1 MEGVPGH
8 FLRDGRNDSRGRGRS
23 RASDGGRVAA
33 GEAASLMGSDKGQ
46 GLFRENPP
54 EGLSGRGRRNSPMSG
69 LRRRGPF
76 IRKATGGFGRARM
89 ARRGI
94 PGRFFGLP
102 PQDDLLL
109 GSGQPFRE
117 FRGVRM
123 DCDKVG
129 QRPFGQGGALTPEP
143 KSPGAGRMKAVGRP
157 I

>member
-1 MEGVPGH
+1 
-8 FLRDGRNDSRGRGRS
+8 
-23 RASDGGRVAA
+23 
-33 GEAASLMGSDKGQ
+33 
-46 GLFRENPP
+46 
-54 EGLSGRGRRNSPMSG
+54 
-69 LRRRGPF
+69 
-76 IRKATGGFGRARM
+76 M

-143 KSPGAGRMKAVGRP
+143 KSPGAGRMKTVGMP